1 MSVSTRHRWR
11 LWATTPAPSNWA
23 WGPAFGKAGARK
35 RPRQVVLSPTLFQL
49 GVLPAVDVGR
59 SVSRVGGKA
68 QLAAFR
74 AVAGDL
80 KLAYAQFEELET
92 FARFGAHL
100 DDETQASITHGQRI
114 RACLKQP
121 ELAPVTVPAQL
132 AIVLA
137 LTAGLFD
144 PVPEGRMADAEQA
157 VVDVAGRDIPAA
169 LGQRLLESDKLTDED
184 RAAMVDLARGA
195 IAAFLPRPNEDAD
208 GARVP
213 AAPPSSPPH
222 G

>member
-1 MSVSTRHRWR
+1 M
-11 LWATTPAPSNWA
+11 
-23 WGPAFGKAGARK
+23 
-35 RPRQVVLSPTLFQL
+35 
-49 GVLPAVDVGR
+49 LPAVDVGR

-121 ELAPVTVPAQL
+121 ELAPVPVPAQL
-132 AIVLA
+132 ATVLA

-144 PVPEGRMADAEQA
+144 AVPEDRMAEAEQA
-157 VVDVAGRDIPAA
+157 VADAAGRDIADA
-169 LGQRLLESDKLTDED
+169 LGQRLLKSDKLSKDD
-184 RAAMVDLARGA
+184 REAMVELARSA
-195 IAAFLPRPNEDAD
+195 ILAFLPKANEDAD
-208 GARVP
+208 VHAVP
-213 AAPPSSPPH
+213 AAPPPSPPKR